1 MHIPYFQQS
10 KEFLIL
16 GLILVLWA
24 ALALI
29 ACLVTENPNSL
40 TVLFSSLDDSLNNSA
55 ANS

>member
-40 TVLFSSLDDSLNNSA
+40 TVLFSSLDSLNNSA